1 MDDSLKLCHNL
12 AWRSLKTFKRINGFE
27 DFRKW
32 KVWRIFAGS
41 THCGGESYLI
51 QLPDIFSPLSTH
63 PSHCPQDL
71 AGYFFRKSSKEYSQK
86 KKFRIFQTET
96 LEPLPVPSN
105 PLPGFREFTQNK
117 MLKLILFVTI
127 LFIEHRKCFFCF
139 RLNEYGKENKERK
152 RILEVRKQ

>member
-1 MDDSLKLCHNL
+1 MDESLKLCHNL

-71 AGYFFRKSSKEYSQK
+71 AGYFFRKSSKEYYQK
-86 KKFRIFQTET
+86 KRFRIFQTET

-105 PLPGFREFTQNK
+105 PLPGFPRIHSEQNIETNFVCNDSFHK
-117 MLKLILFVTI
+117 TPKILF
-127 LFIEHRKCFFCF
+127 L
-139 RLNEYGKENKERK
+139 L
-152 RILEVRKQ
+152 

>member
-71 AGYFFRKSSKEYSQK
+71 AGYFFRKSSKEYYQK
-86 KKFRIFQTET
+86 KRFRIFQTET

-105 PLPGFREFTQNK
+105 SLPGFREFTQNK
-117 MLKLILFVTI
+117 MLKQILFVTI
-127 LFIEHRKCFFCF
+127 PFHKIPKMLF
-139 RLNEYGKENKERK
+139 L
-152 RILEVRKQ
+152 L

>member
-71 AGYFFRKSSKEYSQK
+71 AGYFFRKTSKEYSQK
-86 KKFRIFQTET
+86 KRFRIFKLKRGAPSSPVQPTSGFQRIHSEQNVET
-96 LEPLPVPSN
+96 NFVCNDSFHKTP
-105 PLPGFREFTQNK
+105 
-117 MLKLILFVTI
+117 KLLF
-127 LFIEHRKCFFCF
+127 L
-139 RLNEYGKENKERK
+139 L
-152 RILEVRKQ
+152 

>member
-1 MDDSLKLCHNL
+1 MDESLKLCHNL

-71 AGYFFRKSSKEYSQK
+71 AGYFFRKSSKEYYQK
-86 KKFRIFQTET
+86 KRFRIFKLKRWSPFQSRPTHFR
-96 LEPLPVPSN
+96 V
-105 PLPGFREFTQNK
+105 FREFTQNK

-127 LFIEHRKCFFCF
+127 LFIKHRKYCFCF
-139 RLNEYGKENKERK
+139 RLDEYGKENKEGK